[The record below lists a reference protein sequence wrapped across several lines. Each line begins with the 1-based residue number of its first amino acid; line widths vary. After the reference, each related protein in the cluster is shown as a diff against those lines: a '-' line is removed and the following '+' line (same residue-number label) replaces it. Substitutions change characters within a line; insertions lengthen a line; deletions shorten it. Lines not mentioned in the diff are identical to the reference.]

1 MSRASN
7 VYYIAPSSISIVPNA
22 NGSADDLAVYI
33 DRGAKIKI
41 YYPPIYDLGT
51 TNAKYQEWTM
61 AGYNRRLADS
71 EKPYTVYA
79 RLRKVP
85 ASASPA
91 EAMAAHA
98 DGYLVFAPRVK
109 RNDKWTDPYVLSPNT
124 SSTNTMFSQGADG
137 KAYEWAPIP
146 SEQTQEGRSAYWWVR
161 LGTVSE
167 PKDGVRSV
175 DIDTGILGTD
185 QFNNEWQIVAGEL
198 QEDVASARKSLS
210 DFLSRVDDDKAKG
223 VIGFLKGLWV
233 KAEGLFGIDGEGNG
247 RFNSIDFAGVLSGL
261 KAVIDSIM
269 SKNFSGDGTS
279 GSGWQIT
286 DDDGNGESQIIA
298 DNVYS
303 RKKGIF
309 NNIGF
314 SGILSG
320 LRAVINNIE
329 SGNYDGDGT
338 SGSGWQLTNDDGT
351 GNSRLVVDNLYVRM
365 KSVYNELEIRKML
378 HTAGNYIFSPSG
390 SIIEQVDY
398 YAGDELLGYEAV
410 KVPWVL
416 RLVPLSLRGKLLSRT
431 RMRKVSTLSDDDK
444 ARVTKFR
451 CWMVADDGTT
461 RTINTWKV
469 GMLARCETFNVAGG
483 KDAHADDMD
492 SGIISEVSEV
502 SGKATGNKFYW
513 REVTETGEGQ
523 KLHVDDGKMHNYV
536 DLTNEDG
543 FFFPGSDWPSAGDSI
558 VCYGV
563 TDESLAEYSNI
574 VIIETVGADAPAI
587 KEFQNVGLWGDGETR
602 KGAVNW
608 SLAGKMRTKISPRTG
623 NKFYGE
629 FLVWVKDGWQDMT
642 TTFEIRLGEVRSE
655 IRAVRDTNML
665 TGVIDGSGWVDFE
678 ERLVKAGVT
687 RDGGLYSASGKIIS
701 PFFDGGHELY
711 YFSFYAKGEVTLKL
725 NRYSDDGDDRTADMV
740 SSEVLHVS
748 VADGDTY
755 NGMQRYY
762 TNAQVTEGFYCLL
775 FEGTSADNAVY
786 FPQAE
791 EGQLTPFVV
800 SGMETGSAI
809 TQSADRISLEVK
821 NVRDGLLS
829 TGIDIEHDEIRLR
842 SNKTSFVSTRDGH
855 TYIGVGEDDDG
866 IPYFIFYDKDG
877 EPKYNLGYTGLKELI
892 DNARP
897 SRYEAV
903 SFYCDAP
910 YGFQPGEKLNP
921 KTVYDNFDA
930 DTVPFW
936 YWYEGYTKGADGS
949 KIWSVG
955 GTEASKWNEKYYSD
969 KEETGTPSHPKNFAG
984 LNDEEY
990 DFSGWFFQKTDSFS
1004 GSSISGFNCLVKYI
1018 ENGVVVQTF
1027 YASVE
1032 LNSIIALTG
1041 KPPEVWYRISLYRTK
1056 EARDKNEW
1064 PAWSG
1069 YANSKGKNEDDDSD
1083 AFSEYMTV
1091 PIEAGGKR
1099 GSLVMPSPTD

>member
-351 GNSRLVVDNLYVRM
+351 GNSRLVVD
-365 KSVYNELEIRKML
+365 
-378 HTAGNYIFSPSG
+378 
-390 SIIEQVDY
+390 
-398 YAGDELLGYEAV
+398 
-410 KVPWVL
+410 
-416 RLVPLSLRGKLLSRT
+416 
-431 RMRKVSTLSDDDK
+431 
-444 ARVTKFR
+444 
-451 CWMVADDGTT
+451 
-461 RTINTWKV
+461 
-469 GMLARCETFNVAGG
+469 
-483 KDAHADDMD
+483 
-492 SGIISEVSEV
+492 
-502 SGKATGNKFYW
+502 
-513 REVTETGEGQ
+513 
-523 KLHVDDGKMHNYV
+523 
-536 DLTNEDG
+536 
-543 FFFPGSDWPSAGDSI
+543 
-558 VCYGV
+558 
-563 TDESLAEYSNI
+563 
-574 VIIETVGADAPAI
+574 
-587 KEFQNVGLWGDGETR
+587 
-602 KGAVNW
+602 
-608 SLAGKMRTKISPRTG
+608 
-623 NKFYGE
+623 
-629 FLVWVKDGWQDMT
+629 
-642 TTFEIRLGEVRSE
+642 
-655 IRAVRDTNML
+655 
-665 TGVIDGSGWVDFE
+665 
-678 ERLVKAGVT
+678 
-687 RDGGLYSASGKIIS
+687 
-701 PFFDGGHELY
+701 
-711 YFSFYAKGEVTLKL
+711 
-725 NRYSDDGDDRTADMV
+725 
-740 SSEVLHVS
+740 
-748 VADGDTY
+748 
-755 NGMQRYY
+755 
-762 TNAQVTEGFYCLL
+762 
-775 FEGTSADNAVY
+775 
-786 FPQAE
+786 
-791 EGQLTPFVV
+791 
-800 SGMETGSAI
+800 
-809 TQSADRISLEVK
+809 
-821 NVRDGLLS
+821 
-829 TGIDIEHDEIRLR
+829 
-842 SNKTSFVSTRDGH
+842 
-855 TYIGVGEDDDG
+855 
-866 IPYFIFYDKDG
+866 
-877 EPKYNLGYTGLKELI
+877 
-892 DNARP
+892 
-897 SRYEAV
+897 
-903 SFYCDAP
+903 
-910 YGFQPGEKLNP
+910 
-921 KTVYDNFDA
+921 
-930 DTVPFW
+930 
-936 YWYEGYTKGADGS
+936 
-949 KIWSVG
+949 
-955 GTEASKWNEKYYSD
+955 
-969 KEETGTPSHPKNFAG
+969 
-984 LNDEEY
+984 
-990 DFSGWFFQKTDSFS
+990 
-1004 GSSISGFNCLVKYI
+1004 
-1018 ENGVVVQTF
+1018 
-1027 YASVE
+1027 
-1032 LNSIIALTG
+1032 
-1041 KPPEVWYRISLYRTK
+1041 
-1056 EARDKNEW
+1056 
-1064 PAWSG
+1064 
-1069 YANSKGKNEDDDSD
+1069 
-1083 AFSEYMTV
+1083 
-1091 PIEAGGKR
+1091 
-1099 GSLVMPSPTD
+1099 

>member
-1 MSRASN
+1 MSN
-7 VYYIAPSSISIVPNA
+7 GYIAQPKDYWIAPN
-22 NGSADDLAVYI
+22 AVYI
-33 DRGAKIKI
+33 TLNALGEANRIQGSVASGASIMCWI
-41 YYPPIYDLGT
+41 EGVDGLGY
-51 TNAKYQEWTM
+51 TNGHEYQTWPLTLSPTYFNSDTEKYVYCAIPRRPD
-61 AGYNRRLADS
+61 AGTQAAIVFPSELLNIEGKNEAGEQVGLADYYYIFLQGIIGAPAPDKDIDGSPLRRRWSRRIGPNDWGFLDTAAARDAQLNKS
-71 EKPYTVYA
+71 E
-79 RLRKVP
+79 
-85 ASASPA
+85 
-91 EAMAAHA
+91 
-98 DGYLVFAPRVK
+98 
-109 RNDKWTDPYVLSPNT
+109 W
-124 SSTNTMFSQGADG
+124 
-137 KAYEWAPIP
+137 YEY
-146 SEQTQEGRSAYWWVR
+146 SV
-161 LGTVSE
+161 VSE
-167 PKDGVRSV
+167 IVTFLRNIKQKAGS
-175 DIDTGILGTD
+175 TFLNLIL
-185 QFNNEWQIVAGEL
+185 NNKEL
-198 QEDVASARKSLS
+198 TDVATDNTAPPTSTSHIVTPAYVSSNYLS
-210 DFLSRVDDDKAKG
+210 KQSDDIAQG
-223 VIGFLKGLWV
+223 VIGFVSGLWV
-233 KAEGLFGIDGEGNG
+233 KAKGLFGIDGEGNG
-247 RFNSIDFAGVLSGL
+247 RFNNID
-261 KAVIDSIM
+261 
-269 SKNFSGDGTS
+269 
-279 GSGWQIT
+279 
-286 DDDGNGESQIIA
+286 
-298 DNVYS
+298 
-303 RKKGIF
+303 
-309 NNIGF
+309 F

-451 CWMVADDGTT
+451 CWVVADDGTT

-483 KDAHADDMD
+483 KDVHADDTD

-523 KLHVDDGKMHNYV
+523 KLHVDDGKVHNYV

-809 TQSADRISLEVK
+809 TQSADRISLMVK
-821 NVRDGLLS
+821 SDLS
-829 TGIDIEHDEIRLR
+829 
-842 SNKTSFVSTRDGH
+842 KA
-855 TYIGVGEDDDG
+855 GVVIEDDHVDLVGGKVNFVDAGGDAYIKVEKADNGINFVFMGRDADG
-866 IPYFIFYDKDG
+866 NLIPM
-877 EPKYNLGYTGLKELI
+877 YNLGNTGLRQLVNNAVPDRWESAVFMCVGTKTKDAEDYSLRSINPEEKINPLLLCHPEDYDKEWFEGSWKQDPLVDTCI
-892 DNARP
+892 R
-897 SRYEAV
+897 EMAV
-903 SFYCDAP
+903 WRFH
-910 YGFQPGEKLNP
+910 
-921 KTVYDNFDA
+921 
-930 DTVPFW
+930 
-936 YWYEGYTKGADGS
+936 EGYTLDAQGRRIYNIGGSQGAS
-949 KIWSVG
+949 
-955 GTEASKWNEKYYSD
+955 
-969 KEETGTPSHPKNFAG
+969 
-984 LNDEEY
+984 EY
-990 DFSGWFFQKTDSFS
+990 DGRWCYDQSTDGAGAPVNFVNDNRGGWFFC
-1004 GSSISGFNCLVKYI
+1004 GSDALWIDNGDALRTYGI
-1018 ENGVVVQTF
+1018 EYKENKAEYVS
-1027 YASVE
+1027 A
-1032 LNSIIALTG
+1032 G
-1041 KPPEVWYRISLYRTK
+1041 KKVTEVWYTSKLT
-1056 EARDKNEW
+1056 NERGEKV
-1064 PAWSG
+1064 ADGLVNNTGGTDLEG
-1069 YANSKGKNEDDDSD
+1069 Y
-1083 AFSEYMTV
+1083 THV
-1091 PIEAGGKR
+1091 PFDGQGGR
-1099 GSLVMPSPTD
+1099 EMVMPSAEE

>member
-109 RNDKWTDPYVLSPNT
+109 RNDKWADPYVLSPNT

-137 KAYEWAPIP
+137 KAYEWTPIP

-198 QEDVASARKSLS
+198 QEDVATARKSLS

-309 NNIGF
+309 NNIDF

-451 CWMVADDGTT
+451 CWVVADDGTT

-483 KDAHADDMD
+483 KDAHADDTD

-523 KLHVDDGKMHNYV
+523 KLHVDDGKVHNYV

-809 TQSADRISLEVK
+809 TQSADRISLMVK
-821 NVRDGLLS
+821 SDLS
-829 TGIDIEHDEIRLR
+829 
-842 SNKTSFVSTRDGH
+842 KA
-855 TYIGVGEDDDG
+855 GVVIEDDHVDLVGGKVNFVDAGGDAYIKVEKADNGINFVFMGRDADG
-866 IPYFIFYDKDG
+866 NLIPM
-877 EPKYNLGYTGLKELI
+877 YNLGNTGLRQLVNNAVPDRWESAVFMCVGTKTKDAEDYSLRSINPEEKINPLLLCHPEDYDKEWFEGSWKQDPLVDTCI
-892 DNARP
+892 R
-897 SRYEAV
+897 EMAV
-903 SFYCDAP
+903 WRFH
-910 YGFQPGEKLNP
+910 
-921 KTVYDNFDA
+921 
-930 DTVPFW
+930 
-936 YWYEGYTKGADGS
+936 EGYTLDAQGRRIYNIGGSQGAS
-949 KIWSVG
+949 
-955 GTEASKWNEKYYSD
+955 
-969 KEETGTPSHPKNFAG
+969 
-984 LNDEEY
+984 EY
-990 DFSGWFFQKTDSFS
+990 DGRWCYDQSTDGAGAPVNFVNDNRGGWFFCGGDALWIDNGDALRTY
-1004 GSSISGFNCLVKYI
+1004 GI
-1018 ENGVVVQTF
+1018 EYKENKAEYVS
-1027 YASVE
+1027 A
-1032 LNSIIALTG
+1032 G
-1041 KPPEVWYRISLYRTK
+1041 KKVTEVWYTSKLT
-1056 EARDKNEW
+1056 NERGEKV
-1064 PAWSG
+1064 ADGLVNNTGGTDLEG
-1069 YANSKGKNEDDDSD
+1069 Y
-1083 AFSEYMTV
+1083 THV
-1091 PIEAGGKR
+1091 PFDGQGGR
-1099 GSLVMPSPTD
+1099 EMVMPSAEE